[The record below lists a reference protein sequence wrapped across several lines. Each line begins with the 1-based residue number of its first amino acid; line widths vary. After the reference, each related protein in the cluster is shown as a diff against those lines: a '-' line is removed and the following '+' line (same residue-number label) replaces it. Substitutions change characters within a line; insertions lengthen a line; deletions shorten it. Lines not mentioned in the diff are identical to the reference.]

1 MLAAVIHAA
10 FPVFALILTGWLCAR
25 YRLLNALSM
34 EGLNKFVIYLA
45 LPAQLFDAMSHATLS
60 DLAQPGFYWAF
71 SLGMLTTVGLHTF
84 LSRKN
89 TSPKTDKITQS
100 MTAAYSNAGFMGI
113 PLSLI
118 VFGKAGL
125 SPAIIT
131 TLFTVS
137 LLFALT
143 IMWIE
148 MTKLDQGR
156 FGSVMLKVGLALIK
170 NPLLIA
176 PILGIGWSALNIPMP
191 GAIDRYINLL
201 GEAATP
207 CALVAIGLFLAAN
220 PMRGFDHSVMRIVI
234 LKMGFQPLFT
244 ALLAFYVF
252 DMPRMWAQ
260 IAILSA
266 ALPVGTGPFMMAQ
279 IYQRDASASA
289 QAILISTLCSVITI
303 SLLLAWIN
311 QTIS

>member
-10 FPVFALILTGWLCAR
+10 FPVFALILTGWSCAR
-25 YRLLNALSM
+25 FKLLNSQSM
-34 EGLNKFVIYLA
+34 EGLNRFVIYLA
-45 LPAQLFDAMSHATLS
+45 LPAQLFDAMSHATLTE
-60 DLAQPGFYWAF
+60 LAQPGFYWAF
-71 SLGMLTTVGLHTF
+71 LLGILITVGLHAF
-84 LSRKN
+84 LTRQSEAA
-89 TSPKTDKITQS
+89 PTDKIIQS

-113 PLSLI
+113 PLCLI

-137 LLFALT
+137 FLFALT

-148 MTKLDQGR
+148 LTRLEHGQIGPA
-156 FGSVMLKVGLALIK
+156 LHKVGLALIK

-176 PILGIGWSALNIPMP
+176 PLLGIAWSGSGVSMP
-191 GAIDRYINLL
+191 AAIDRYINLL

-207 CALVAIGLFLAAN
+207 CALVAIGLFLAAH
-220 PMRGFDHSVMRIVI
+220 PIKTFDRSVLRIVF
-234 LKMGFQPLFT
+234 LKIGIQPLVT
-244 ALLAFYVF
+244 AILVFYVF
-252 DMPRMWAQ
+252 ELPLMWAQ

-279 IYQRDASASA
+279 IYQRDAAASA
-289 QAILISTLCSVITI
+289 GAILISTICSVITI
-303 SLLLAWIN
+303 SLLLAWITQN
-311 QTIS
+311 PS

>member
-25 YRLLNALSM
+25 FKLLNTLSM

-45 LPAQLFDAMSHATLS
+45 LPAQLFDAMSHATLT

-71 SLGMLTTVGLHTF
+71 SIGMLATAGLHA
-84 LSRKN
+84 LMIRNSHL
-89 TSPKTDKITQS
+89 PKTDTIIQC
-100 MTAAYSNAGFMGI
+100 MTSAYINAGFMGI
-113 PLSLI
+113 PLCLI

-137 LLFALT
+137 FLFALT
-143 IMWIE
+143 TLWIE
-148 MTKLDQGR
+148 LTRLEHGKLAPAMR
-156 FGSVMLKVGLALIK
+156 KVSVALVK

-176 PILGIGWSALNIPMP
+176 PILGICWSASGLHMP
-191 GAIDRYINLL
+191 SAIDRYINLM

-220 PMRGFDHSVMRIVI
+220 PMRSFDRSVVRIVL
-234 LKMGFQPLFT
+234 LKIAVQPVLT
-244 ALLAFYVF
+244 AFLVFYVF
-252 DMPRMWAQ
+252 DMP
-260 IAILSA
+260 LSA
-266 ALPVGTGPFMMAQ
+266 
-279 IYQRDASASA
+279 
-289 QAILISTLCSVITI
+289 
-303 SLLLAWIN
+303 
-311 QTIS
+311 

>member
-25 YRLLNALSM
+25 FKLLNTLSM

-45 LPAQLFDAMSHATLS
+45 LPAQLFDAMSHAVLTE
-60 DLAQPGFYWAF
+60 LAQPGFYWAF
-71 SLGMLTTVGLHTF
+71 SIGMLVTAGLHAF
-84 LSRKN
+84 LARRSN
-89 TSPKTDKITQS
+89 VPKTDKIIQS

-137 LLFALT
+137 FLFALT
-143 IMWIE
+143 ILWIE
-148 MTKLDQGR
+148 LTQLDQGQL
-156 FGSVMLKVGLALIK
+156 GPAMLKVGAALIK

-176 PILGIGWSALNIPMP
+176 PILGICWSASTLSMP
-191 GAIDRYINLL
+191 SAIDRYINLL

-220 PMRGFDHSVMRIVI
+220 PIRGFDRSVLRIVI
-234 LKMGFQPLFT
+234 LKIGFQPLFT
-244 ALLAFYVF
+244 AMLVFYVF
-252 DMPRMWAQ
+252 DMPLMWAQ

-279 IYQRDASASA
+279 IYRRDASASA
-289 QAILISTLCSVITI
+289 RAILISTVCSVITI
-303 SLLLAWIN
+303 SLLLAWVT
-311 QTIS
+311 QTQR

>member
-25 YRLLNALSM
+25 FKLLNALSM

-45 LPAQLFDAMSHATLS
+45 LPAQLFDAMSHVKLTE
-60 DLAQPGFYWAF
+60 LAQPGFYWAF
-71 SLGMLTTVGLHTF
+71 SLGMLITAGLHR
-84 LSRKN
+84 LL
-89 TSPKTDKITQS
+89 TSNSTTPKTDSIIQC
-100 MTAAYSNAGFMGI
+100 MTSAYSNAGFMGI
-113 PLSLI
+113 PLCLI

-137 LLFALT
+137 FLFALT
-143 IMWIE
+143 ILWIE
-148 MTKLDQGR
+148 LTRLEHG
-156 FGSVMLKVGLALIK
+156 KVGPALSKVCLALVK
-170 NPLLIA
+170 NPLLIS
-176 PILGIGWSALNIPMP
+176 PILGITWSASGLSMP

-220 PMRGFDHSVMRIVI
+220 PMRGFDRSVMRIVL
-234 LKMGFQPLFT
+234 LKIAVQPLLT
-244 ALLAFYVF
+244 AFLVFYVF
-252 DMPRMWAQ
+252 SMPLMWAQ

-289 QAILISTLCSVITI
+289 RAILISTICSVITI
-303 SLLLAWIN
+303 SFILAWIT
-311 QTIS
+311 QTLT

>member
-1 MLAAVIHAA
+1 
-10 FPVFALILTGWLCAR
+10 
-25 YRLLNALSM
+25 
-34 EGLNKFVIYLA
+34 
-45 LPAQLFDAMSHATLS
+45 
-60 DLAQPGFYWAF
+60 
-71 SLGMLTTVGLHTF
+71 
-84 LSRKN
+84 
-89 TSPKTDKITQS
+89 
-100 MTAAYSNAGFMGI
+100 
-113 PLSLI
+113 
-118 VFGKAGL
+118 
-125 SPAIIT
+125 
-131 TLFTVS
+131 
-137 LLFALT
+137 
-143 IMWIE
+143 
-148 MTKLDQGR
+148 
-156 FGSVMLKVGLALIK
+156 MLKVGLALIK

>member
-1 MLAAVIHAA
+1 MLSAVIHAA

-25 YRLLNALSM
+25 FKLLNAMSM

-45 LPAQLFDAMSHATLS
+45 LPAQLFDAMSHVKLE

-71 SLGMLTTVGLHTF
+71 SIGMLATAGLNAF
-84 LSRKN
+84 LTR
-89 TSPKTDKITQS
+89 TSNVPQTDKIIQC
-100 MTAAYSNAGFMGI
+100 MTSAYSNAGFMGI
-113 PLSLI
+113 PLCLI
-118 VFGKAGL
+118 VFGRTGL

-137 LLFALT
+137 FLFALT
-143 IMWIE
+143 ILWIE
-148 MTKLDQGR
+148 LTRLDHGQLGAAMR
-156 FGSVMLKVGLALIK
+156 KVCLALIK

-176 PILGIGWSALNIPMP
+176 PILGVAWSASGLAMP
-191 GAIDRYINLL
+191 SAIDRYINLL

-220 PMRGFDHSVMRIVI
+220 PIRGLDRDVLRIVT
-234 LKMGFQPLFT
+234 LKVAIQPLLT
-244 ALLAFYVF
+244 AGLVFYVF

-266 ALPVGTGPFMMAQ
+266 ALPVGTGPFMIAQ

-289 QAILISTLCSVITI
+289 RAILISTICSVITI
-303 SLLLAWIN
+303 SLLLAWIT
-311 QTIS
+311 QTNT

>member
-1 MLAAVIHAA
+1 MLSAVIHAA
-10 FPVFALILTGWLCAR
+10 FPVFALIMTGWLCAR
-25 YRLLNALSM
+25 YKLLNALSM

-45 LPAQLFDAMSHATLS
+45 LPAQLFDAMSHARLS

-71 SLGMLTTVGLHTF
+71 SIGMLATAGLHTF
-84 LSRKN
+84 LARKN
-89 TSPKTDKITQS
+89 KSPQTDKIIQS

-148 MTKLDQGR
+148 MTRLDQGR

-176 PILGIGWSALNIPMP
+176 PILGICWSALDLSMP
-191 GAIDRYINLL
+191 SAIDRYINLL

-220 PMRGFDHSVMRIVI
+220 PIRGFDHSVLRIVF
-234 LKMGFQPLFT
+234 LKIGFQPLLT

-260 IAILSA
+260 IAILSS

-303 SLLLAWIN
+303 SFILAWIS
-311 QTIS
+311 QTSS

>member
-25 YRLLNALSM
+25 FKLLNALSM

-45 LPAQLFDAMSHATLS
+45 LPAQLFDAMSHAELT

-71 SLGMLTTVGLHTF
+71 SIGMLATAGLHA
-84 LSRKN
+84 LLIRNSHL
-89 TSPKTDKITQS
+89 PKTDSIIQC
-100 MTAAYSNAGFMGI
+100 MTSAYSNAGFMGI
-113 PLSLI
+113 PLCLI

-137 LLFALT
+137 FLFAMTTL
-143 IMWIE
+143 WIE
-148 MTKLDQGR
+148 LTRLDHGQLAPAMR
-156 FGSVMLKVGLALIK
+156 KVGVALVK

-176 PILGIGWSALNIPMP
+176 PILGICWSASDLHMP
-191 GAIDRYINLL
+191 SAIDRYINLL

-220 PMRGFDHSVMRIVI
+220 PMRRFDRSVMRIVL
-234 LKMGFQPLFT
+234 LKIAVQPLLT
-244 ALLAFYVF
+244 AFLVFYVF
-252 DMPRMWAQ
+252 DMPLMWAQ

-266 ALPVGTGPFMMAQ
+266 ALPVGTGPFMIAQ
-279 IYQRDASASA
+279 IYQRDASTSA
-289 QAILISTLCSVITI
+289 RAILISTICSVITI
-303 SLLLAWIN
+303 SLLLAWI
-311 QTIS
+311 TLSTT